1 MKSELLSQEKNIVT
15 VKVTVDKAD
24 YAKGLNSTYNEL
36 AKKVNIPGFRKGKAP
51 RSVLDMRFGREN
63 LKSQALEDMLPQ
75 LLEEICNE
83 YELEPI
89 ASPSVDD
96 ISLKDGEDVV
106 FTVKYEVEPEVTLPE
121 LESITVDLPVFD
133 VTDAMV
139 DESLASMKKRFCS
152 YSPVSRA
159 SKLGD
164 KVRAA
169 YSMKVDGEDGNAI
182 VSHEPQME
190 SFELDAMSMRPE
202 ILTALT
208 GVEAGARASAEMK
221 IAEDYSDKRVAGR
234 TAHYDFDV
242 VEVQEPI
249 DPEMNDEFFKK
260 VTPAEVHN
268 EEELRAEIRRSMDER
283 MKADARR
290 LAENEALTK
299 IAEASTLELPD
310 SMVSRQKDHLR
321 KTFEENV
328 KERTK
333 MSLEEYY
340 KSEGRDIKELEEG
353 LDQDARRDVR
363 SYLVVD
369 ACAKSLGVSVQKEDL
384 DTEISEMAASYGI
397 SAESVRDMLKK
408 RPQDFES
415 MISSARYRKTLAA
428 VMEKVKVN
436 EVKKGLDIE
445 EPAPAAE
452 GAAVAE
458 NSPAA
463 EAVQEGN

>member
-15 VKVTVDKAD
+15 IKVTVDNAD
-24 YAKGLNSTYNEL
+24 FVKGLNATYSEL

-51 RSVLDMRFGREN
+51 RSVLDMRFGRESV
-63 LKSQALEDMLPQ
+63 KSQALEDMLPH

-96 ISLKDGEDVV
+96 VSLKDGEDAV

-139 DESLASMKKRFCS
+139 DESLASMKKRYCS

-159 SKLGD
+159 SKAGD

-169 YSMKVDGEDGNAI
+169 YSMKVRGEDGNEI

-190 SFELDAMSMRPE
+190 TFELDSLSMRPE
-202 ILTALT
+202 ILAALT
-208 GVEAGARASAEMK
+208 GVEAGAHASADVK

-242 VEVQEPI
+242 AEVQEPI
-249 DPEMNDEFFKK
+249 EPEMNEEFFKK
-260 VTPAEVHN
+260 ASPAEIHS
-268 EEELRAEIRRSMDER
+268 EEELRAELRHSMDER
-283 MKADARR
+283 MKSDARR
-290 LAENEALTK
+290 LAENEALSK
-299 IAEASTLELPD
+299 IAEAAKVDLPD
-310 SMVSRQKDHLR
+310 SMVNRQKDHLR
-321 KTFEENV
+321 RTFEENV

-333 MSLEEYY
+333 MTLEEYY
-340 KSEGRDIKELEEG
+340 KSEGRDIKELEES
-353 LDQDARRDVR
+353 LEQDARHDVLG
-363 SYLVVD
+363 YLVVD
-369 ACAKSLGVSVQKEDL
+369 ACAKLLGVSVQKEDL
-384 DTEISEMAASYGI
+384 DSEISEMAANYGI
-397 SAESVRDMLKK
+397 SAESVRDMLKN

-436 EVKKGLDIE
+436 EVKRGLNAE
-445 EPAPAAE
+445 EPQ
-452 GAAVAE
+452 
-458 NSPAA
+458 NS
-463 EAVQEGN
+463 